1 MLQAVLEGC
10 ESAVCYYVQWHAGV
24 NAAAC
29 LENHDNSDIFFFLNK
44 KPLGFLLDQSKIV
57 SIL

>member
-10 ESAVCYYVQWHAGV
+10 ESAVRYVQWHAGV

-29 LENHDNSDIFFFLNK
+29 LENHDNSDTFF
-44 KPLGFLLDQSKIV
+44 KPKNPLDFN
-57 SIL
+57 

>member
-10 ESAVCYYVQWHAGV
+10 ESAVRYVQWHAGV

-29 LENHDNSDIFFFLNK
+29 LKNHDNSDIFLKTK

>member
-10 ESAVCYYVQWHAGV
+10 ESAVRYVQWHAGV

-29 LENHDNSDIFFFLNK
+29 LENHDNSDTFF
-44 KPLGFLLDQSKIV
+44 
-57 SIL
+57 